1 MSRRA
6 CWRAAAGAM
15 LALVLAA
22 GPASA
27 ADTQKGKNLYQAQC
41 AICHGSEGRA
51 TMPGAPSFDRGEQML
66 RADMALLTLIRSGKN
81 AMPAFQGRL
90 SDRDIMDVIA
100 YIRTLH

>member
-1 MSRRA
+1 MNRRA
-6 CWRAAAGAM
+6 HWCAVAGAV
-15 LALVLAA
+15 LALLAA
-22 GPASA
+22 GPAAA
-27 ADTQKGKNLYQAQC
+27 ADTHKGKNLYQAQC